1 MSNFEL
7 YWALGCD
14 LEAWN
19 LEKTTTTTSTT
30 TTTTTSTTTTTTT
43 STTTSTTT
51 TTTTTTST
59 TKRLSNYPCIVDD
72 PSVQY
77 CYTLPE
83 QYASFDSHDNNDDYY
98 YVDTDFNSGNTIRFS
113 KVCSDDWYYPGAYYE
128 DQGSKSQFQFFESS
142 WNFRKHD
149 FCTLY
154 Y

>member
-1 MSNFEL
+1 MRGNFEL
-7 YWALGCD
+7 YSALGCD

-83 QYASFDSHDNNDDYY
+83 EYGAAFDKWDNNANYY
-98 YVDTDFNSGNTIRFS
+98 HVDENFNAGNTIRFS
-113 KVCSDDWYYPGAYYE
+113 KVCSGDWYMAGLFYQ
-128 DQGSKSQFQFFESS
+128 DRGSKSKIIIFSKF
-142 WNFRKHD
+142 
-149 FCTLY
+149 
-154 Y
+154 